1 MLHHLLI
8 FFILKEFHHET
19 VQNVQKVQQTVVFQN
34 CLPDSQA
41 QSSRIFDCNAGRN
54 SPLSDALLFPDQGLS
69 GSEPERERS
78 EASELP

>member
-8 FFILKEFHHET
+8 LLILKELHHET

-41 QSSRIFDCNAGRN
+41 KSSRFYNCNEGRH
-54 SPLSDALLFPDQGLS
+54 SPLSDALLQPDQGLS
-69 GSEPERERS
+69 GSKAEREWP
-78 EASELP
+78 EASQLP